1 MHLSPADTEKLL
13 LSVAGMVARDRLARG
28 VLLNHPE
35 SVALLSTWV
44 IERAR
49 EGRGVADLMS
59 AGREVLTRDQVM
71 PGVAEMLTE
80 MQVEATFPDGR
91 KLVTLH
97 YPIGEPPEVGAG
109 DDAVAAAQDDGAAV
123 DDAGGDPRPD
133 RGASQDA
140 AAFVAPGAV
149 RVAAGTITLNADRR
163 PQERLRALVVNTGD
177 RPIQVG
183 SHLHLPDANAALEF
197 DRVGTQGFRLDIPSG
212 TSIRFEPGVSRAVDL
227 VALRGARRVPGLQ
240 LRPDALRREDTQP
253 TPPEQHD
260 LQDTEEHSHG

>member
-1 MHLSPADTEKLL
+1 MIPGEL
-13 LSVAGMVARDRLARG
+13 RLAAAPITG
-28 VLLNHPE
+28 N
-35 SVALLSTWV
+35 
-44 IERAR
+44 
-49 EGRGVADLMS
+49 
-59 AGREVLTRDQVM
+59 AGRPART
-71 PGVAEMLTE
+71 
-80 MQVEATFPDGR
+80 
-91 KLVTLH
+91 
-97 YPIGEPPEVGAG
+97 
-109 DDAVAAAQDDGAAV
+109 
-123 DDAGGDPRPD
+123 
-133 RGASQDA
+133 
-140 AAFVAPGAV
+140 V
-149 RVAAGTITLNADRR
+149 R
-163 PQERLRALVVNTGD
+163 VVNTGD